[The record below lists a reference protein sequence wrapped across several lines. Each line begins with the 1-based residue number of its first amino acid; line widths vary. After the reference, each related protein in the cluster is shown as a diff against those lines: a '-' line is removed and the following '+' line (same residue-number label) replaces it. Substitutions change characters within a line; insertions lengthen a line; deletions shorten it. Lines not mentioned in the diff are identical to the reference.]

1 MGENGLDIWISPM
14 KNGVLTT
21 FHPKIPK
28 QIGMSKAERWRE
40 GSNPFLN
47 LSLSA
52 LVMQVESFWNDFI
65 MAAQKSRGDWPSLRK
80 RSQAMADAW
89 DLSEAV
95 QLNAIERT
103 KIRYFL
109 GSMSIYELE
118 LVGNFRIQR
127 FSTSVS
133 NSMGFSNYIFSDVLT
148 ISPTITDQFSSGRF
162 DVFFLG
168 QKIPSHPTMIRAL
181 STWPTIEQ
189 YRTEM
194 SFIVL
199 LIGVASHCMVG
210 EAHRLPDD
218 VFSLMAHSMLE
229 LPITDDFTTFY
240 N

>member
-1 MGENGLDIWISPM
+1 MGGKRVGHPDFTHEKWC
-14 KNGVLTT
+14 VLTT

-40 GSNPFLN
+40 GSNLFLN

-95 QLNAIERT
+95 RWNAIERT

-118 LVGNFRIQR
+118 
-127 FSTSVS
+127 TSK
-133 NSMGFSNYIFSDVLT
+133 F
-148 ISPTITDQFSSGRF
+148 Q
-162 DVFFLG
+162 
-168 QKIPSHPTMIRAL
+168 
-181 STWPTIEQ
+181 
-189 YRTEM
+189 
-194 SFIVL
+194 
-199 LIGVASHCMVG
+199 
-210 EAHRLPDD
+210 
-218 VFSLMAHSMLE
+218 
-229 LPITDDFTTFY
+229 DFQHL
-240 N
+240 